1 MTFHDTYGFTY
12 TTAVGALRLAK
23 VSQKGFLHVVL
34 QMLSD
39 TIGPWCS
46 FLTIDLVFHIS
57 SQIGLDSFH
66 LVALN
71 CPGRRFCLEEN
82 GFNFLTSET

>member
-1 MTFHDTYGFTY
+1 MAFNTY

-23 VSQKGFLHVVL
+23 VSQKGFLHMVL

-46 FLTIDLVFHIS
+46 SLTTDLVFHIS
-57 SQIGLDSFH
+57 SQMGVDSFH
-66 LVALN
+66 FWWL
-71 CPGRRFCLEEN
+71 
-82 GFNFLTSET
+82 